1 MSFDLERRQFLAAAG
16 GMAALTLLPEELPAA
31 PVLREPFKVGLI
43 GGGKQGRNM
52 ITELAK
58 FDGCKLVA
66 ICDTDAQRL
75 TSAKGRAE
83 GAEGFDSHK
92 AMLDKMKD
100 LSAVIIATPTH
111 THAPI
116 ALDAI
121 SAGKHVYCEA
131 PLAHTIEDAKAIA
144 KAATGTK
151 TVFAVGHEG
160 RSNPVYGLAR
170 KFFKTD
176 AFKDMV
182 HMRAQFNQKTSWRL
196 GASDPSREAM
206 LNWRLDEKVST
217 GIMGEIGSH
226 QLDVVHWYRGRYPT
240 KVRGSGMIALHNDGR
255 KLPDTILAEFTFED
269 NAKFSYSATLA
280 NSYEG
285 KYEMFYGSNSAI
297 KLAWS
302 HAWMFKEADA
312 PTQGW
317 EVYANRQQILN
328 DVGITLI
335 ADATQLASQ
344 GKLKDGVGLPYS
356 SLYYGLSDFIK
367 SVVEGK
373 AVATSAEEGMRTAI
387 VSILTNQAI
396 ASGSEVAIPADL
408 LKGV

>member
-16 GMAALTLLPEELPAA
+16 GVAALTLLPDELPAA
-31 PVLREPFKVGLI
+31 PIVGEPLRIGLV
-43 GGGKQGRNM
+43 GGGKQGRNI

-58 FDGCKLVA
+58 FEGCKVVA
-66 ICDTDAQRL
+66 VCDIDAQRL
-75 TSAKGRAE
+75 NSAKGRAE
-83 GAEGFDSHK
+83 GAQAFESHK
-92 AMLDKMKD
+92 AMLDGMKD

-111 THAPI
+111 THAGI

-144 KAATGTK
+144 KAAAGVK
-151 TVFAVGHEG
+151 SVFAVGHEG

-176 AFKDMV
+176 AFKDTV
-182 HMRAQFNQKTSWRL
+182 SMRAQFNQKTSWRV
-196 GASDPSREAM
+196 GAASADREAA
-206 LNWRLDEKVST
+206 LNWRLDKSLST

-226 QLDVVHWYRGRYPT
+226 QLDVVHWYTGRHPV

-255 KLPDTILAEFTFED
+255 EIPDTILAEFTFAD
-269 NAKFSYSATLA
+269 ATKFIYSATLA

-285 KYEMFYGSNSAI
+285 KYEVFHGSNSAI
-297 KLAWS
+297 KLAWT

-367 SVVEGK
+367 SVAEGK

-387 VSILTNQAI
+387 VSILANQAI
-396 ASGSEVAIPADL
+396 ASGTEVAIPADL
-408 LKGV
+408 LKGA